1 MLSPLL
7 YLTKF
12 DRCSSGRYFI
22 ALRTPLL
29 CLTKFD
35 RRSFGCFNVVLQWLP
50 LLCLTKFDRCS
61 SGRYF
66 IALRTPLLCLTKFD
80 RCSFGRFWLMKL
92 SPLIP
97 CLNRL
102 FSDSS
107 SIWIRNLVLDGDVE
121 ANPGPPK
128 KPISQPRIIRQRRAT
143 SRKSYVESPPSSL
156 ESMKSELS
164 EFDPSEATDSST
176 ENTPPTSVE
185 SMKSKLSTF
194 SPVESEAECIASP
207 IILSQTQIKS
217 NAKKIAAPAK
227 RVGRS
232 RRTSKIKGTGI
243 TPPAKKSTLTDLPS
257 PSSTEFRGDSL
268 QQIDSLVFD
277 EFNDLSLDHLPN
289 NCFVSFDVETLA
301 RRLLLIGKPKL
312 KAVVIETEENS
323 EESPDAEEEVIK
335 EVDEPDL
342 LKPDFEQ
349 DEIVIICCSILSSE
363 LEHLQSVS
371 FYTAPEKTDP
381 IAGQS
386 CVKYFRF
393 GSEKEL
399 LRSFIKFLYFVKP
412 KLLIGYN
419 CDKFDIPLVKRRCE
433 LQQVYFNYSL
443 QIPNHVNL
451 VSTNPLYNIGWL
463 RRWISDCEIGPFKSL
478 DFYKFL
484 RQVYKFKGGRSL
496 ANVARKLFGNELQ
509 KFEILSPAELKH
521 IGKRNDGRFTS
532 DEWIE
537 YKFKTLL
544 KMISMYD
551 NGELNFLISYCLNDV
566 EIVSEIFRYFSFRTL
581 QRLLELPGIKTVKCS
596 NKVLFFNNQ
605 PVLQMANNFHLINSR
620 GRRLLKVVLL
630 GEYERLSENDTVI
643 PNLTLS
649 NEIFTSAFWV
659 VAAEEK
665 NILKFSTTAQVH
677 DDGILEV
684 ESESEIQSKGKS
696 KKNKSGQKGKK
707 HPGGKPSNKTLDA
720 RQTVCNYYSN
730 VYKPLLGE
738 NFDQPSAKYTP
749 QLIKYHVRKVRS
761 NYSNHL
767 SRHFNEYIF
776 RALNLCQ
783 NKKARLRSLRPDPKS
798 LDQEEQQLLQQ
809 QRHDLINQ
817 FQAARDN
824 IIEYNLV
831 DSVFSTFDCSKYPS
845 LCEAFKY
852 YLKTFYKS
860 TQHGKG
866 KNAKNLMYSQ
876 KVNPLGRN
884 LLAHVIHLCRIIQR
898 VERPDTKRPLTVP
911 NCFPLARSSI
921 PGYFPMDTL
930 SASELLLDVKKI
942 NQIMKNKDNQW
953 EDKTMRFFT
962 RWLGTYQS
970 EMWDTIINKNAR
982 CFKTTNKSY
991 SFNNYLL
998 TDGYASSVI
1007 LLRNDLV
1014 GKDYTTVQVEHAERY
1029 VNDLSEEEIIEHNY
1043 RSKRFVGIDPNQY
1056 DVISAVSKKT
1066 DEELIK
1072 EGISIDQLENVEKDS
1087 TIRRPRKTP
1096 IKRILNKKNPK
1107 NKELRLKA
1115 KQEGKSVND
1124 YFKNSEDYY
1133 KYQPKLRKKD
1143 EWNQFRYTQGERNWD
1158 KKPKFVHHS
1167 KQCLTVLPQFSE
1179 FKANNETA
1187 SDQEAVDYVQKF
1199 YENDSE
1205 LSARVDDLTT
1215 TFAKRCILNEERNC
1229 FLSRFLTYVEQKEIY
1244 DLSTRNHY
1252 YHPVFRKRRFE
1263 RYMNDKRGEDQFIN
1277 RFKTTF
1283 GAPSDVLIGY
1293 GDWSHESGRRKGKI
1307 STIKGKALR
1316 SILRKS
1322 GYNILMVNEYRTS
1335 KCCSSCVR
1343 NGIQGINSHDNLFHE
1358 KNNEKKTIQYKDPNF
1373 IRKQNKLKERI
1384 RLKAMEEDV
1393 DFDVAWEKFK
1403 KEFPKKVEQKQ
1414 VKPWG
1419 LVRCNACNTLWNRD
1433 LNSAINIYE
1442 ILKSE
1447 IEGHGRPVMLQK
1459 QEKDDEVVEQASKET
1474 DVAAEVWTDE
1484 LEELDLEL

>member
-1 MLSPLL
+1 MMQYYVQVHLCCYTVVDTGVYFSVDIHEAKVVVEVMRRRLEVYVVP
-7 YLTKF
+7 TEDVITIAKAF
-12 DRCSSGRYFI
+12 VSSRCHCAANSLAF
-22 ALRTPLL
+22 
-29 CLTKFD
+29 F
-35 RRSFGCFNVVLQWLP
+35 RS
-50 LLCLTKFDRCS
+50 
-61 SGRYF
+61 
-66 IALRTPLLCLTKFD
+66 
-80 RCSFGRFWLMKL
+80 MKL
-92 SPLIP
+92 SFLLY
-97 CLNRL
+97 CSSRL

-107 SIWIRNLVLDGDVE
+107 SIWRRNLVLDGDVE

-128 KPISQPRIIRQRRAT
+128 KHISQPRIIRQRRVT
-143 SRKSYVESPPSSL
+143 SRKSYVESPPSSE
-156 ESMKSELS
+156 ESMKSDLS

-176 ENTPPTSVE
+176 EITPPTSVE

-194 SPVESEAECIASP
+194 SPVESEVECIASP

-217 NAKKIAAPAK
+217 NAKKVAAPAK

-232 RRTSKIKGTGI
+232 RRTTKIKSTGI
-243 TPPAKKSTLTDLPS
+243 TPPGKKSTLTDLPS
-257 PSSTEFRGDSL
+257 PSSTEFRGDTL
-268 QQIDSLVFD
+268 QKIDSLVFD
-277 EFNDLSLDHLPN
+277 EFNDLSLDHLAN

-342 LKPDFEQ
+342 LKPDFEK
-349 DEIVIICCSILSSE
+349 DEIIIICCSILSSE
-363 LEHLQSVS
+363 LEHIQSVS
-371 FYTAPEKTDP
+371 FYTAPEKTVP

-386 CVKYFRF
+386 CVKHFRF
-393 GSEKEL
+393 DSEKEL

-463 RRWISDCEIGPFKSL
+463 RRWISNCEIGPFKSI

-496 ANVARKLFGNELQ
+496 ANVTRKLFGNELQ
-509 KFEILSPAELKH
+509 KFEVLSPAELKH
-521 IGKRNDGRFTS
+521 IGKRDDGRFTS

-551 NGELNFLISYCLNDV
+551 NGELNFLIYYCVNDV
-566 EIVSEIFRYFSFRTL
+566 EIVSEIFRYFSVRTL
-581 QRLLELPGIKTVKCS
+581 QRLLELPGMKTVKCS
-596 NKVLFFNNQ
+596 NKVLFFNHQ

-649 NEIFTSAFWV
+649 TEIFTSAFWV
-659 VAAEEK
+659 VATEEK

-696 KKNKSGQKGKK
+696 NKSKNGQKGKK
-707 HPGGKPSNKTLDA
+707 RPSGKPSNKTLDA

-730 VYKPLLGE
+730 FYKPLLGD
-738 NFDQPSAKYTP
+738 NFVQPSAKYTP
-749 QLIKYHVRKVRS
+749 ELIKYHVRKVRS

-783 NKKARLRSLRPDPKS
+783 NKKSRLRALRHDPKS
-798 LDQEEQQLLQQ
+798 LDKEEQQRIQQ

-824 IIEYNLV
+824 IIEYNIV

-845 LCEAFKY
+845 LCEAFKL

-898 VERPDTKRPLTVP
+898 VERPGTKRPLTVP
-911 NCFPLARSSI
+911 NCFPLTRSNI
-921 PGYFPMDTL
+921 PGYFSMDTL
-930 SASELLLDVKKI
+930 SATELLLDVKMA

-953 EDKTMRFFT
+953 EDKPKDFFK

-982 CFKTTNKSY
+982 CFITTNKNY
-991 SFNNYLL
+991 SFKNYLL
-998 TDGYASSVI
+998 TDGYASSVL

-1014 GKDYTTVQVEHAERY
+1014 GKDYTTVQVEHSERY
-1029 VNDLSEEEIIEHNY
+1029 VNDLSEEEIIENNY

-1072 EGISIDQLENVEKDS
+1072 ENISIDQFENLEKDS

-1124 YFKNSEDYY
+1124 YFKNSEEYY

-1143 EWNQFRYTQGERNWD
+1143 EWKQFRYTQGERNWD
-1158 KKPKFVHHS
+1158 KKPKFIHHS

-1179 FKANNETA
+1179 FKANNETT
-1187 SDQEAVDYVQKF
+1187 SDQEALDYVQKF

-1205 LSARVDDLTT
+1205 LSTRVKDLTT
-1215 TFAKRCILNEERNC
+1215 TFAMKCILNGERSC

-1263 RYMNDKRGEDQFIN
+1263 RYMNDTRGEDQFIN
-1277 RFKTTF
+1277 RFKGTF

-1293 GDWSHESGRRKGKI
+1293 GDWSHESGKRKGKI

-1335 KCCSSCVR
+1335 KCCSACVR
-1343 NGIQGINSHDNLFHE
+1343 NGIQGFNSHDNLLHDE
-1358 KNNEKKTIQYKDPNF
+1358 EPIQYKDPNF
-1373 IRKQNKLKERI
+1373 IRKQNKLKQRI

-1447 IEGHGRPVMLQK
+1447 IEGHGRHVMLQK